1 MKKIT
6 GLLILIFAVSMF
18 SACSKIEK
26 SNVDYSIGDPLET
39 SNTIQSESPPPDP
52 TVTTSDTSSSSNT
65 DTSKTTTNSNTSNS
79 NTSNSTTQ
87 KPTTTT
93 KQGTTTKPGTTTGGT
108 TVTTP
113 PMSPSRYNPINYSVQ
128 KGVWITYI
136 ENIIVSSGKTEA
148 QYRSTISSAYSKIKA
163 TGCNTVYVQVRSH
176 ADAYYDSSYFAKSYR
191 SSSSF
196 DQLEVMVEEAHKLGI
211 SIHAWINPMRGPT
224 ASAMASMSD
233 TSVMKKWY
241 NDPSK
246 NGKYIVNY
254 GGNYYFNPA
263 YSEVRQL
270 ISNGIAEIVSK
281 YNVDGIHI
289 DDYFYPS
296 GAASS
301 FDASAYSQY
310 GSGMSLADW
319 RRSNTDKMVSSMY
332 STIKNINSK
341 IPFGIS
347 PQGNN
352 SNNYNSLYANVSKWC
367 STSGYLDYV
376 VPQIY
381 WSFNHPTAGFKN
393 KCAEWRGIVKNNN
406 IKLVIGLATYKV
418 GTNEYDFNTDP
429 YIMSKEI
436 NYAKT
441 ISGYGGV
448 AFYRYDHICG
458 GSIPSGVQQD
468 MNNIKQALK

>member
-6 GLLILIFAVSMF
+6 GLLILIFVLSMF

-26 SNVDYSIGDPLET
+26 SNVNHSIGDPLET

-52 TVTTSDTSSSSNT
+52 TVTTSDTSSSS
-65 DTSKTTTNSNTSNS
+65 KTTTHS
-79 NTSNSTTQ
+79 NTSNSTTK
-87 KPTTTT
+87 KPTTT
-93 KQGTTTKPGTTTGGT
+93 KKSTTTAKPSTT

-113 PMSPSRYNPINYSVQ
+113 PVSSSRYNPINYSVQ
-128 KGVWITYI
+128 KGVWITYS
-136 ENIIVSSGKTEA
+136 EKKIVSSGKTEA
-148 QYRSTISSAYSKIKA
+148 QYRSEINTEYSKIKA

-176 ADAYYDSSYFAKSYR
+176 ADAYYDSNYFAKS
-191 SSSSF
+191 SKTSKDF
-196 DQLEVMVEEAHKLGI
+196 DQLKVMVEVAHKYGL
-211 SIHAWINPMRGPT
+211 SIHAWINPMRGPS
-224 ASAMASMSD
+224 ASAMESMAD
-233 TSVMKKWY
+233 TAVMKKWY
-241 NDPSK
+241 KDPSK

-263 YSEVRQL
+263 YPEVRQL
-270 ISNGIAEIVSK
+270 ICNGVAEIVSR

-301 FDASAYSQY
+301 FDSSAYSQY
-310 GSGMSLADW
+310 GSGKSLADW
-319 RRSNTDKMVSSMY
+319 RRSNTDAMVSSMY
-332 STIKNINSK
+332 RTIKNINSK

-347 PQGNN
+347 PAGNN

-381 WSFNHPTAGFKN
+381 WSFNHPSAGFKS
-393 KCAEWRGIVKNNN
+393 KCAEWRGIVKNSN

-418 GTNEYDFNTDP
+418 GTSEYDFLTDP

-448 AFYRYDHICG
+448 AFFRYDNLF
-458 GSIPSGVQQD
+458 SDKVDQD

>member
-26 SNVDYSIGDPLET
+26 SNVNYSIGNPLDT

-52 TVTTSDTSSSSNT
+52 TVTTPDTSSSSKT
-65 DTSKTTTNSNTSNS
+65 DTSKTTSNS
-79 NTSNSTTQ
+79 NTSSSTTK
-87 KPTTTT
+87 KPTTT
-93 KQGTTTKPGTTTGGT
+93 KSGTTTKPGTTTGGT

-113 PMSPSRYNPINYSVQ
+113 PVSSSRYNPINYSVQ

-148 QYRSTISSAYSKIKA
+148 QYISTIDSAYSKIKA

-176 ADAYYDSSYFAKSYR
+176 ADAYYDSSYFAKNNR

-196 DQLEVMVEEAHKLGI
+196 DQLEVMVEEAHKYGL
-211 SIHAWINPMRGPT
+211 SIHAWINPMRGPS
-224 ASAMASMSD
+224 ASAMESMPD
-233 TSVMKKWY
+233 TAVMKKWY

-263 YSEVRQL
+263 YPEVRQL
-270 ISNGIAEIVSK
+270 ICNGISEIVSR

-296 GAASS
+296 GASSS

-310 GSGMSLADW
+310 GSGKSLADW
-319 RRSNTDKMVSSMY
+319 RRSNTDTMVSSMY
-332 STIKNINSK
+332 RTIKNINSR

-347 PQGNN
+347 PAGNN

-381 WSFNHPTAGFKN
+381 WSFNHPSAGFKS
-393 KCAEWRGIVKNNN
+393 KCAEWRGIVKNRN

-418 GTNEYDFNTDP
+418 GTNEYDFLTDP

-458 GSIPSGVQQD
+458 GSIPSGVQKD